1 MAGSGLGVLIDNI
14 FEIPVSVSVSV
25 SGNIIPYTPISHPGE
40 RTSLSIPRRRLLYT
54 SSSHH
59 VGALLAPTDDE
70 AGQQGLQVPPRQQI
84 VAEERAEGQGR
95 GLGARKQEDSTAAGS
110 V

>member
-14 FEIPVSVSVSV
+14 FEIPVRRECECLS
-25 SGNIIPYTPISHPGE
+25 NITHTQISHPGE
-40 RTSLSIPRRRLLYT
+40 RTSLPIPRRRFFYT
-54 SSSHH
+54 CPSRH
-59 VGALLAPTDDE
+59 VGALLAQTDDE

-95 GLGARKQEDSTAAGS
+95 GLGAGEQKDSTAAGS